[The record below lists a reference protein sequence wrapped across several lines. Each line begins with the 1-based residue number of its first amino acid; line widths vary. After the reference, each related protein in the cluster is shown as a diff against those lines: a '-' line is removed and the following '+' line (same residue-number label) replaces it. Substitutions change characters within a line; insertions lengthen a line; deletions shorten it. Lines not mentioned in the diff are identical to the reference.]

1 MEYNL
6 VFYSC
11 APSLMQLG
19 DGIGK
24 MVLTR
29 HPVFNADDGLMMM
42 MMMVM
47 TMMMMMTYMVMTTMV
62 MIMMS

>member
-6 VFYSC
+6 VLYFS

-29 HPVFNADDGLMMM
+29 HPVFSTDDGLMMT

-47 TMMMMMTYMVMTTMV
+47 TMMMMTMT
-62 MIMMS
+62 MMMMMG